1 MYSQCVLRCLDMATK
16 RYVLDFDDKDVA
28 VLKQVSKIAEAKYG
42 AKTFTSVI
50 RAIMREYVAANEPKQ
65 EPK

>member
-1 MYSQCVLRCLDMATK
+1 MATK